1 MFVLNSIKGDT
12 IFEIPNVLFMVEYNF
27 LSLSRKK
34 RDSLGLVFFSKTN
47 SVFESLSLVIE
58 SIASI
63 L

>member
-1 MFVLNSIKGDT
+1 MFLLNSIKGDT
-12 IFEIPNVLFMVEYNF
+12 IFEIPNVLFIIEYIC

-34 RDSLGLVFFSKTN
+34 RDSIGLAFFSKTS
-47 SVFESLSLVIE
+47 SVFESLSIDIE